1 MAHLGISISSSYD
14 KKIKS
19 ISFTIINLLIRLFI
33 INVFIISIKLSFSTA
48 QNKCKKKHF
57 KREREKGRKRNVVVI
72 FLSDRRERK
81 RCSFEVIKVEN
92 FPDPLQQQR
101 PDLPRL
107 LQQVHAQQLPPG
119 AAMGPHPGIPGLP
132 GLGPGA
138 GLPVPTSA
146 SAALLGLGIPPG
158 AAATAGGTAAHPLSM
173 LTKPDIHRQADDL
186 KHNGGKR
193 LVHFFS
199 EIGRVS
205 SGINKVNL

>member
-1 MAHLGISISSSYD
+1 MQRKTFHEE
-14 KKIKS
+14 
-19 ISFTIINLLIRLFI
+19 
-33 INVFIISIKLSFSTA
+33 
-48 QNKCKKKHF
+48 
-57 KREREKGRKRNVVVI
+57 REREKGRKRNVVVI

-199 EIGRVS
+199 EIVYRRGLIKSISKWRYIKDS
-205 SGINKVNL
+205 KRKNLKKRRRGGKSKKKLLSKFSKLNK

>member
-1 MAHLGISISSSYD
+1 MIREEGKLYTLRGD
-14 KKIKS
+14 KS
-19 ISFTIINLLIRLFI
+19 R
-33 INVFIISIKLSFSTA
+33 
-48 QNKCKKKHF
+48 
-57 KREREKGRKRNVVVI
+57 
-72 FLSDRRERK
+72 
-81 RCSFEVIKVEN
+81 N

-186 KHNGGKR
+186 KHNGGKQVPFEISLR
-193 LVHFFS
+193 KLV
-199 EIGRVS
+199 EISLDEDMKRT
-205 SGINKVNL
+205 GIFKRRRRGELI

>member
-1 MAHLGISISSSYD
+1 MFAI
-14 KKIKS
+14 
-19 ISFTIINLLIRLFI
+19 TNLLIRAFTL
-33 INVFIISIKLSFSTA
+33 ISIKLSFSTTVRYYE
-48 QNKCKKKHF
+48 KKHF
-57 KREREKGRKRNVVVI
+57 AKREREEKCPVHFFFF
-72 FLSDRRERK
+72 FLSLRRK

-92 FPDPLQQQR
+92 FVDPLQQQR

-193 LVHFFS
+193 LVRIS
-199 EIGRVS
+199 LQKLVAYRRGLMIKSMEISWYETRR
-205 SGINKVNL
+205 NFKKEE